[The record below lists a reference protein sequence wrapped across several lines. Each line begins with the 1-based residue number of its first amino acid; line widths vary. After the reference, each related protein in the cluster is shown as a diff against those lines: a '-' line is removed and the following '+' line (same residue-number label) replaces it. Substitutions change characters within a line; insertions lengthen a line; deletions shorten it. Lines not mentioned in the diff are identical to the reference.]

1 MATMTKLDWH
11 TYPVGAITQV
21 KRGTYVL
28 RTKKLV
34 SDLNPRVEKLF
45 SDTLVTLNGY
55 YNRRGL
61 IVGYELVCKGKP
73 AKIHEN
79 FYLVLDYVEKGQHP
93 KEMTTPE
100 LAGKADTS
108 ISLVKFGRL
117 TPNRMYVFIY
127 RRKQDGGS

>member
-1 MATMTKLDWH
+1 MTKLDWN

-21 KRGTYVL
+21 SKGTYVL
-28 RTKKLV
+28 RTKKVV
-34 SDLNPRVEKLF
+34 SDLDPRSEKLF
-45 SDTLVTLNGY
+45 GDTLVTLTGY

-61 IVGYELVCKGKP
+61 IVGYALECKGKP
-73 AKIHEN
+73 ALIHEN
-79 FYLVLDYVEKGQHP
+79 FYLVLDYVEKGQQP